1 MSNYFEYQDFAKVDR
16 STIDLFTTASLQFGS
31 AIEKLRNGVE
41 KYEYASFEKNAYITS
56 SPKTLAK
63 TTDDFGVLTSAV
75 SDSEGNTS
83 VVIIVDLN
91 APYVVPGIT
100 LGCVNLLSSVEITY
114 YGYNESEIRKESF
127 DSDYIT
133 EKLQFFNMASEGVQ
147 KITINIKQTAEPY
160 RFVGVYRL
168 DLGSVRIFNDEN
180 LISASVENFYSKLGD
195 TLEYDIM
202 NATIFVEGDTEY
214 LFTKSQPIVYK
225 SDTGEMLNQF
235 FVETGETANN
245 NTIKIKAYDVISR
258 LEDKFMGGIY
268 GFPDTYTGEAR
279 PPYSYNQLIAD
290 IIGDS
295 GVEYETQGTDDISV
309 NGFLPISTR
318 REALVMLMQGTNT
331 RCYKQG
337 GKLTFKP
344 IDLTEVANYTD
355 NDIVVNPTSKSTQK
369 IGKLTFVEHTYTKS
383 NDEVELF
390 NWYLQRG
397 ENTGQIIEF
406 SEPVWKVRAYEVT
419 GTDPKTK
426 LDIVSETE
434 SEKVIFAT
442 SPQDE
447 GDETVCNYVEIQA
460 CRTSNK
466 VVLIGWTIIDHGKH
480 IEVDR
485 TSKDVNAEYE
495 EIEIDDVTVV
505 SNAKEVAKT
514 LFTLN
519 SLTSKETFSVVEVD
533 RPIAGSNV
541 TASIFERPVEVD
553 FNYEGGEPE
562 TKTISRK
569 IVSVKDDL
577 SGVYKVVAE

>member
-16 STIDLFTTASLQFGS
+16 SAMGLSTAESALQAPSNLNDL
-31 AIEKLRNGVE
+31 KNGVE
-41 KYEYASFEKNAYITS
+41 PYDYASFEEGKYITS
-56 SPKTLAK
+56 KPKRLIKDGDKVGLLTNS
-63 TTDDFGVLTSAV
+63 TQTSFGVTITLEKTYTMS
-75 SDSEGNTS
+75 
-83 VVIIVDLN
+83 
-91 APYVVPGIT
+91 GIT
-100 LGCVNLLSSVEITY
+100 LGLVNIPDSLSISY
-114 YGYNESEIRKESF
+114 YGETGGLIREETF
-127 DSDYIT
+127 TREDIT
-133 EKLQFFNMASEGVQ
+133 ENLYFFNMASEGV
-147 KITINIKQTAEPY
+147 KKVSLYFNLTTKKQ
-160 RFVGVYRL
+160 FVGLYRI
-168 DLGSVRIFNDEN
+168 DFGSVRIFNDEN
-180 LISASVENFYSKLGD
+180 LINASVENFYSKLGD

-225 SDTGEMLNQF
+225 SDTGEKINQF

-279 PPYSYNQLIAD
+279 PPYPYNQLIAD

-318 REALVMLMQGTNT
+318 REALVTLMQGTNT

-390 NWYLQRG
+390 NWYLQQG

-419 GTDPKTK
+419 GTDPDTE

-434 SEKVIFAT
+434 SQNVIFAT

-466 VVLIGWTIIDHGKH
+466 IVLVGWSIIDHGKH

-533 RPIAGSNV
+533 RPIAGNNV
-541 TASIFERPVEVD
+541 TASIFESPVEVN